1 MRRRKEKKGV
11 KVVCECMEGG
21 ARFCC
26 SVREHVWIM
35 PAVIYMRGRAR
46 VRKWASMKG
55 KDCVYVVRVCMCEC
69 VLMHVRKLWC
79 PWLSSVY
86 WQEMFVQ
93 AKRKKSCR
101 PTWQTLGQGIH
112 TRTCIDAHAGM
123 YTRTHACK
131 ERFKKKKGKEKKEE
145 SDERSSL
152 CGEVWYLV
160 LGKWEWLGWARPVLY
175 FPPPWLPTQ
184 APADRKSIRWPPL
197 NLCEWAQGL
206 TALSTLMHTNWPT
219 SLLQLLFL
227 LLPLR

>member
-131 ERFKKKKGKEKKEE
+131 ERFKKKKRKEKRGIWRALQFMWWGVV
-145 SDERSSL
+145 SGI
-152 CGEVWYLV
+152 GEVGV
-160 LGKWEWLGWARPVLY
+160 TGLGTACSL
-175 FPPPWLPTQ
+175 LPST
-184 APADRKSIRWPPL
+184 
-197 NLCEWAQGL
+197 L
-206 TALSTLMHTNWPT
+206 TANT
-219 SLLQLLFL
+219 SSS
-227 LLPLR
+227 R